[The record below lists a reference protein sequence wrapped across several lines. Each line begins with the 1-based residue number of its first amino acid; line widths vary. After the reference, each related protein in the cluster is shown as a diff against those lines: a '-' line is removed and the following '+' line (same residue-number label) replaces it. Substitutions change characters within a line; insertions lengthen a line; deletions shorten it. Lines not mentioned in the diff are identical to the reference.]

1 MQLGGKILKV
11 LIAEDSKYYQRILQT
26 TLEGWGLEVELA
38 CNGEQAWKILQ
49 REDGPK
55 LAIVDWVM
63 PKMTGIEVCERV
75 RERLNESYI
84 YIILLTSN
92 SGKDDVIR
100 GLEAGADDYI
110 IKPFNELEFK
120 FRIKNGKRIIDL
132 ENRIM
137 QLALT
142 DYLTGLLNR
151 RAYIERVEAEL
162 ERNLQAG
169 QPVSLIMLDIDNF
182 KKFNDNFGHLIGDKV
197 LQNVANQLGIG
208 VRKQDFIGRY
218 GGEEFSVCLP
228 EIDSKQAS
236 IIAERLRM
244 GIKSIVLKDSDGNLI
259 PYITASFGVSST
271 VGEGNSTVE
280 RLIKTADDALYI
292 AKGSGKNRVVISRA
306 EE

>member
-1 MQLGGKILKV
+1 MKV